1 MRNKLGLY
9 PRYTALGA
17 SSRYRFYLYLP
28 ALQQAGLHPFIK
40 PFFSN
45 TYLRKLYQKKE
56 KSRLLGALSLIKR
69 LFDAYFIPAK
79 AVIEYELLPQL
90 PYRVEAFFLC
100 NCRYVLNFDD
110 NVWEKYIDNPKMA
123 DKYDHLIHSAAG
135 VIVANDY
142 LLAKVAALNANVIKI
157 PTVVDLDAYGQCK
170 LPKFERFT
178 VVWIGTPV
186 TYQYLVD
193 FAETFRAMAAKT
205 DFELLV
211 IGGDAARPIDGV
223 PMRFAEWSSATE
235 AELLS
240 RSHVGVMPLTDDAF
254 SRGKS
259 AFKLIQYAAAGIP
272 AIASNVG
279 ENNLVIA
286 DGETGFLAGDTAGWV
301 TALERLAA
309 GDELYLQMAAAARVR
324 SFEYSLQKYAPILIK
339 FLKNI

>member
-28 ALQQAGLHPFIK
+28 ALEQAGLHPFIK
-40 PFFSN
+40 PFFPNS
-45 TYLRKLYQKKE
+45 YLRKLYQTKQ
-56 KSRLLGALSLIKR
+56 KSRLLGALSLVKR
-69 LFDAYFIPAK
+69 LIDAYFIPAR
-79 AVIEYELLPQL
+79 ALIEYELLPQL

-110 NVWEKYIDNPKMA
+110 NVWEKYVDNPKMA
-123 DKYDHLIHSAAG
+123 DKYDYLIRGAAG

-142 LLAKVAALNANVIKI
+142 LLAKASAFNGNVIKI
-157 PTVVDLDAYGQCK
+157 PTVVDLDAYGQST

-186 TYQYLVD
+186 TYQYVLD
-193 FAETFRAMAAKT
+193 YADTFRAMAARV

-211 IGGDAARPIDGV
+211 IGGDASRPIDGV
-223 PMRFAEWSSATE
+223 TMRFSAWSSETE

-240 RSHVGVMPLTDDAF
+240 RSHVGVMPLIDDAF

-272 AIASNVG
+272 SVASNVG

-286 DGETGFLAGDTAGWV
+286 DGETGFLAAGTADWV
-301 TALERLAA
+301 EALVRLAA
-309 GDELYLQMAAAARVR
+309 DHDLYQKMSLAARQR